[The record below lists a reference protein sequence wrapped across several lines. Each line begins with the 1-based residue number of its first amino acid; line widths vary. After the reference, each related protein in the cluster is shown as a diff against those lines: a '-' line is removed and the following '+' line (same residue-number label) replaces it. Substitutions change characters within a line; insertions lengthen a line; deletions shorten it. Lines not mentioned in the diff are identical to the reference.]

1 MIFPLVGFFG
11 DTVFWNRHFS
21 LQVPWLPVGGKV
33 LRLWS
38 LRSCKNAFWGVKYL
52 TMLLYVTQQQ
62 NLHRLQKK
70 HLDWVR
76 TGRKS
81 LLLASSISTQWL
93 LLNYFQWKVL
103 SLLSFVWLTILLF
116 YKRKLFWFFGQ
127 FRELSKET
135 NGKNW
140 GFFVEKKGREKHK
153 WLR

>member
-1 MIFPLVGFFG
+1 MCELVLLVQTFFQDKDYCISSRQVIFFSMIFLQQWLSFQDFEMWKMIFPLVGFFG

-103 SLLSFVWLTILLF
+103 SL
-116 YKRKLFWFFGQ
+116 
-127 FRELSKET
+127 
-135 NGKNW
+135 
-140 GFFVEKKGREKHK
+140 
-153 WLR
+153 